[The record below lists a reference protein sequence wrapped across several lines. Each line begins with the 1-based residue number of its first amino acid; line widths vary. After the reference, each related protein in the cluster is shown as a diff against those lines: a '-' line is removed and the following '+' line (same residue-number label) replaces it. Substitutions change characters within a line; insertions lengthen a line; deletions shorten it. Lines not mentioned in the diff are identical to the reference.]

1 MDTAFKYLKSFLV
14 ELGSGNK
21 VDNAFRK
28 VELPWEQE
36 QFVDKTQ
43 ISTLSF
49 CHSPTP
55 NVESSCVLEPR
66 VQAKLPPEPPGDRR
80 MA

>member
-14 ELGSGNK
+14 ELGLGYK

-36 QFVDKTQ
+36 QFIDKSQ
-43 ISTLSF
+43 IST
-49 CHSPTP
+49 
-55 NVESSCVLEPR
+55 
-66 VQAKLPPEPPGDRR
+66 
-80 MA
+80 